1 MPLQIVLTLGNSPAT
16 ECVSLIAQHTRQNRD
31 GAPPAMWPE
40 VDFPSECGPKALFC
54 LPCGACGSVFRVR
67 RKEVWDASCG
77 IRDVCSGFRLVI
89 HALRDQIKDL
99 RIQ

>member
-1 MPLQIVLTLGNSPAT
+1 MLLQIVLTLGNSPAT
-16 ECVSLIAQHTRQNRD
+16 ECVSLIAQHIRWDRD
-31 GAPPAMWPE
+31 GAPPATWPE

-54 LPCGACGSVFRVR
+54 LPCGPCRSVLRVR

-89 HALRDQIKDL
+89 HALRDQIKDI

>member
-1 MPLQIVLTLGNSPAT
+1 MLLQIVLTLGNSPAT
-16 ECVSLIAQHTRQNRD
+16 ECVSLIAQHTRQDRD
-31 GAPPAMWPE
+31 RAPPATWPE
-40 VDFPSECGPKALFC
+40 AHFPCEYGPKALFC
-54 LPCGACGSVFRVR
+54 LPCEPCRSAFRVR

-89 HALRDQIKDL
+89 HALRDQIKDI